1 MSLVVL
7 LISFALNVVN
17 DIYASFVEQEGI
29 EDEDY
34 YNELIDLTSEP
45 INLNAAT
52 YDDLARLRFLR
63 GEQIDAILA
72 YVDEHPMESL
82 NELALIDGLHDYDI
96 RNHSCFFTVQPL
108 SQETKLYG
116 REVFHYATHEILTRA
131 DARNI
136 EQSTIAT
143 QVAHHPPSTIH
154 NPQSTIHQDPLYA
167 HLRYKFNYQ
176 NRVLFGVTL
185 QRPTGAPASE
195 LQYGGYVQVNDIGHL
210 QTLVAGNYQAS
221 FGQGLVIGNPFHMGK
236 STYVTQLETTQEGLK
251 KYSSVS
257 GGGLHGAGATLRFGG
272 KRLNTRVTAFY
283 SLQKDNDSLRHHAV
297 GANVSARFNRVLV
310 GVTAVENIYSDSVRY
325 YFKNAAYN
333 QNYFRGDKQF
343 VGGANFRW
351 NQGIID
357 LFGEVAT
364 TQNKTWGVGTQVGLR
379 ATPVSDINLL
389 LLYRYYSP
397 TFDNTYA
404 YAFSETSRLNDEN
417 GLYLA
422 ADITKL
428 NHWRFTA
435 YGDVFRFAGVK
446 YGIPQ
451 APSWGYDAQV
461 QATYIPSQEWQLD
474 GRVRAKQKGKT
485 ATYST
490 RWQFDWEQSGWHL
503 RTRADANIVTDSV
516 GAITYGVSLSQDV
529 QYSFAEVPLALQFRL
544 QGFDARN
551 WNNRI
556 YVYENDVL
564 YAFSSNTTYGL
575 GARVYANIRWQII
588 PQLAL
593 YFKASTTIHHP
604 QSTIHNSRNGA
615 QSTDTDL
622 HLLLRAT
629 L

>member
-7 LISFALNVVN
+7 LVSFALNVVN

-29 EDEDY
+29 ADEDY
-34 YNELIDLTSEP
+34 YNELVDLASEP
-45 INLNAAT
+45 IHINAAT
-52 YDDLARLRFLR
+52 YDDLTRLRFLR

-72 YVDEHPMESL
+72 YVDTHPMESL

-96 RNHSCFFTVQPL
+96 RNLSCFFTVQPL

-116 REVFHYATHEILTRA
+116 REVFHYAKHEILARL

-136 EQSTIAT
+136 EQS
-143 QVAHHPPSTIH
+143 P
-154 NPQSTIHQDPLYA
+154 DPLYA
-167 HLRYKFNYQ
+167 QVRYKFNYQ
-176 NRVLFGVTL
+176 NRVLFGATL
-185 QRPTGAPASE
+185 QRPTGAPVSD

-210 QTLVAGNYQAS
+210 QTLVVGNYQAS
-221 FGQGLVIGNPFHMGK
+221 FGQGLVISSPFHMGK

-251 KYSSVS
+251 KYSSVT
-257 GGGLHGAGATLRFGG
+257 GGGLHGAGVTLRFGD
-272 KRLNTRVTAFY
+272 KRLSTRVTAFY

-297 GANVSARFNRVLV
+297 GANVSVRFNRVLV

-325 YFKNAAYN
+325 YFANAAYN
-333 QNYFRGDKQF
+333 QNYFRGNRQF
-343 VGGANFRW
+343 VGGVNARW
-351 NQGIID
+351 NYGIID

-379 ATPVSDINLL
+379 ATPVTDINLL

-435 YGDVFRFAGVK
+435 YGDVFRFAGIK
-446 YGIPQ
+446 YGIPF

-461 QATYIPSQEWQLD
+461 QATYLPSSTWQLD
-474 GRVRAKQKGKT
+474 GRVRAKQKGNT

-503 RTRADANIVTDSV
+503 RTRADANISTDSV

-529 QYSFAEVPLALQFRL
+529 QYSFSQVPLALQFRL
-544 QGFDARN
+544 QGFDARH
-551 WNNRI
+551 WDNRI

-564 YAFSSNTTYGL
+564 YAFSSNVTYGL
-575 GARVYANIRWQII
+575 GARAYMNIRWQII

-593 YFKASTTIHHP
+593 YFKASTTITVPTPLLP
-604 QSTIHNSRNGA
+604 Q
-615 QSTDTDL
+615 TDTDL

>member
-1 MSLVVL
+1 MSSVVL

-45 INLNAAT
+45 ININAAT
-52 YDDLARLRFLR
+52 YDDLVRLRFLR

-72 YVDEHPMESL
+72 YVDAHPLESL

-96 RNHSCFFTVQPL
+96 RNLSCFFTAQPL
-108 SQETKLYG
+108 SQQTKLYG
-116 REVFHYATHEILTRA
+116 REVFHYAKHEILTRL
-131 DARNI
+131 DARNL
-136 EQSTIAT
+136 EQSTIHNSPSGA
-143 QVAHHPPSTIH
+143 PSTIH
-154 NPQSTIHQDPLYA
+154 NPPDPLYA
-167 HLRYKFNYQ
+167 QVRYKFNYQ
-176 NRVLFGVTL
+176 NRVLFGATL

-251 KYSSVS
+251 KYSSVT

-297 GANVSARFNRVLV
+297 GANVSVRFNKVLL

-325 YFKNAAYN
+325 YFANAAYN
-333 QNYFRGDKQF
+333 QNYFRGNRQF
-343 VGGANFRW
+343 VGGINVRW
-351 NQGIID
+351 NLGFLD

-428 NHWRFTA
+428 SHWRFTA
-435 YGDVFRFAGVK
+435 YGDAFRFAGVK

-490 RWQFDWEQSGWHL
+490 RWQFDWQQSGWHL

-529 QYSFAEVPLALQFRL
+529 QYSFSQVPLALQLRL
-544 QGFDARN
+544 QGFDARH

-556 YVYENDVL
+556 YLYENDVL
-564 YAFSSNTTYGL
+564 YAFSSNVAYGL
-575 GARVYANIRWQII
+575 GARAYMNIRWQII

-604 QSTIHNSRNGA
+604 QSTIHTT
-615 QSTDTDL
+615 TDTDL

>member
-1 MSLVVL
+1 MSSVVL

-52 YDDLARLRFLR
+52 YDDLTRLRFLR

-72 YVDEHPMESL
+72 YVDSHPMESL

-96 RNHSCFFTVQPL
+96 RNLSCFFTAQPL

-116 REVFHYATHEILTRA
+116 REVFHYAKHEILTRL
-131 DARNI
+131 DARNL
-136 EQSTIAT
+136 EES
-143 QVAHHPPSTIH
+143 IH
-154 NPQSTIHQDPLYA
+154 NSKLLILNSQFKIS
-167 HLRYKFNYQ
+167 YKFNYQ
-176 NRVLFGVTL
+176 NRILFGATL
-185 QRPTGAPASE
+185 QRPTGAPASG

-221 FGQGLVIGNPFHMGK
+221 FGQGLVIGSPFHMGK

-251 KYSSVS
+251 KYSSVA
-257 GGGLHGAGATLRFGG
+257 GEGLHGAGATLRFG
-272 KRLNTRVTAFY
+272 RTRVTAFY
-283 SLQKDNDSLRHHAV
+283 SLRKENDSLRHRAV
-297 GANVSARFNRVLV
+297 GANVSVRFKRVLV

-343 VGGANFRW
+343 VGGVNFRW

-364 TQNKTWGVGTQVGLR
+364 TQNQTWGVGTQVGLR

-435 YGDVFRFAGVK
+435 YGDVFRFSGVK
-446 YGIPQ
+446 YGIPT

-516 GAITYGVSLSQDV
+516 GTLTYGVSLSQDV
-529 QYSFAEVPLALQFRL
+529 QYSFVEVPLALQFRL

-588 PQLAL
+588 PQLSL
-593 YFKASTTIHHP
+593 YFKASTTITFP
-604 QSTIHNSRNGA
+604 IPK
-615 QSTDTDL
+615 TDTDF
-622 HLLLRAT
+622 HLLLRAKI
-629 L
+629 

>member
-7 LISFALNVVN
+7 LVSFALNVVN

-34 YNELIDLTSEP
+34 YNELVDLASEP
-45 INLNAAT
+45 IHINAAT

-72 YVDEHPMESL
+72 YVETHPMESL
-82 NELALIDGLHDYDI
+82 NELALIDGLHDYDV
-96 RNHSCFFTVQPL
+96 RNLSCFVTAQPL
-108 SQETKLYG
+108 SQQTKLYG
-116 REVFHYATHEILTRA
+116 REVFHYAKHEILTRL

-136 EQSTIAT
+136 E
-143 QVAHHPPSTIH
+143 PSTIH
-154 NPQSTIHQDPLYA
+154 HPPSTIHQDPLYA
-167 HLRYKFNYQ
+167 QLRYKFNYQ
-176 NRVLFGVTL
+176 NRVLFGATL
-185 QRPTGAPASE
+185 QRPTGAPASG

-221 FGQGLVIGNPFHMGK
+221 FGQGLVISSPFHMGK

-251 KYSSVS
+251 KYSSVT
-257 GGGLHGAGATLRFGG
+257 GGGLHGVGATLRFGG
-272 KRLNTRVTAFY
+272 KRLSTRVTAFY
-283 SLQKDNDSLRHHAV
+283 SLKKENDSLRHHAV
-297 GANVSARFNRVLV
+297 GANVSVRFNRVLL

-343 VGGANFRW
+343 VGGINVRW
-351 NQGIID
+351 NRGFLD

-364 TQNKTWGVGTQVGLR
+364 TQNRVWGVGTQVGLR
-379 ATPVSDINLL
+379 ATPVRDINLL

-397 TFDNTYA
+397 TFDNTYG

-461 QATYIPSQEWQLD
+461 QATYLPSSTWQLD

-490 RWQFDWEQSGWHL
+490 RWQFDWQQSGWHL

-516 GAITYGVSLSQDV
+516 GTITYGVSLSQDV
-529 QYSFAEVPLALQFRL
+529 QYSFSQVPLALQFRL
-544 QGFDARN
+544 QGFDARQ
-551 WNNRI
+551 WDNRI

-564 YAFSSNTTYGL
+564 YAFSSNVTYGL
-575 GARVYANIRWQII
+575 GARAYLNIRWQII

-593 YFKASTTIHHP
+593 YCKGAATLAFPEDNNPLKITPTIN
-604 QSTIHNSRNGA
+604 I
-615 QSTDTDL
+615 
-622 HLLLRAT
+622 LLRVS

>member
-7 LISFALNVVN
+7 LVSFALNVVN

-34 YNELIDLTSEP
+34 YNELVDLTSEP
-45 INLNAAT
+45 ININAAT

-72 YVDEHPMESL
+72 YVDVHPMESL
-82 NELALIDGLHDYDI
+82 NELALVDGLHDYDV
-96 RNHSCFFTVQPL
+96 RNLSCFFTAQPL
-108 SQETKLYG
+108 SQQTKLYG
-116 REVFHYATHEILTRA
+116 REVFHYAKHEILARL

-136 EQSTIAT
+136 EQSAKHQTPDPFYA
-143 QVAHHPPSTIH
+143 QV
-154 NPQSTIHQDPLYA
+154 
-167 HLRYKFNYQ
+167 RYKFNYQ
-176 NRVLFGVTL
+176 NRVLFGATL
-185 QRPTGAPASE
+185 QRPTGAPASD

-221 FGQGLVIGNPFHMGK
+221 FGQGLVISSPFHMGK

-257 GGGLHGAGATLRFGG
+257 GDGLHGVGATLRFGG
-272 KRLNTRVTAFY
+272 KRLSTRMTAFY
-283 SLQKDNDSLRHHAV
+283 SLQKENDSLRHHAV
-297 GANVSARFNRVLV
+297 GANVSVRFNRVLV

-325 YFKNAAYN
+325 YFANAAYN
-333 QNYFRGDKQF
+333 QNYFRGNRQF
-343 VGGANFRW
+343 VGGVNARW
-351 NQGIID
+351 NYGIID

-379 ATPVSDINLL
+379 ATPVRDINLL

-461 QATYIPSQEWQLD
+461 QATYLPSSTWQLD

-490 RWQFDWEQSGWHL
+490 RWQFDWQQSGWHL

-529 QYSFAEVPLALQFRL
+529 QYSFSQVPLALQFRL
-544 QGFDARN
+544 QGFDARH
-551 WNNRI
+551 WDNRI

-564 YAFSSNTTYGL
+564 YAFSSNVTYGL
-575 GARVYANIRWQII
+575 GARAYMNIRWQII

-593 YFKASTTIHHP
+593 YFKASTTIATQVTHQTP
-604 QSTIHNSRNGA
+604 N
-615 QSTDTDL
+615 TDL

>member
-1 MSLVVL
+1 MSPVVL
-7 LISFALNVVN
+7 LVGFALNVVN

-45 INLNAAT
+45 ININAAT

-72 YVDEHPMESL
+72 YVDAHPMESI

-96 RNHSCFFTVQPL
+96 RNLSCFFTVQPL

-116 REVFHYATHEILTRA
+116 REVFHYAKHEILTRL
-131 DARNI
+131 DARNL
-136 EQSTIAT
+136 EES
-143 QVAHHPPSTIH
+143 IH
-154 NPQSTIHQDPLYA
+154 NSQLLILNSKFKIS
-167 HLRYKFNYQ
+167 YKFNYQ
-176 NRVLFGVTL
+176 NRVLFGATL
-185 QRPTGAPASE
+185 QRPTGAPTPG

-251 KYSSVS
+251 KYSSVT

-297 GANVSARFNRVLV
+297 GANVSVRFNRVLV

-325 YFKNAAYN
+325 YFANAAYN
-333 QNYFRGDKQF
+333 QNYFRGNRQF
-343 VGGANFRW
+343 VGGVNARW
-351 NQGIID
+351 NIGFLD

-364 TQNKTWGVGTQVGLR
+364 TQNKTWGIGTQVGLR

-428 NHWRFTA
+428 SHWRFTA
-435 YGDVFRFAGVK
+435 YGDVFRFAGIK
-446 YGIPQ
+446 YGIPS

-461 QATYIPSQEWQLD
+461 QATYLPSSTWQLD

-503 RTRADANIVTDSV
+503 RTRADANISTDSV

-529 QYSFAEVPLALQFRL
+529 QYSFSQVPLALQFRL
-544 QGFDARN
+544 QGFDARH

-564 YAFSSNTTYGL
+564 YAFSSNVTYGL
-575 GARVYANIRWQII
+575 GARAYMNIRWQII

-593 YFKASTTIHHP
+593 YFKASTTLHLP
-604 QSTIHNSRNGA
+604 PSTIHTT
-615 QSTDTDL
+615 TDTDL

>member
-1 MSLVVL
+1 MSLAVL
-7 LISFALNVVN
+7 LVSWALNVVN
-17 DIYASFVEQEGI
+17 DIYASFVEQEGV

-34 YNELIDLTSEP
+34 YNELVDLTSQP
-45 INLNAAT
+45 ININAAT

-82 NELALIDGLHDYDI
+82 NELELIEGLHDYDI
-96 RNHSCFFTVQPL
+96 RNLTSFFTVQPL
-108 SQETKLYG
+108 SQDTKIYG
-116 REVFHYATHEILTRA
+116 REVFHYATHEILARA

-136 EQSTIAT
+136 EQSIQTSS
-143 QVAHHPPSTIH
+143 PSGGGLEGA
-154 NPQSTIHQDPLYA
+154 SDPFYA
-167 HLRYKFNYQ
+167 QLRYKFNYQ
-176 NRVLFGVTL
+176 NRVLFGATL
-185 QRPTGAPASE
+185 QRPAGAPASD
-195 LQYGGYVQVNDIGHL
+195 LQYGGYVQINNIGHL

-221 FGQGLVIGNPFHMGK
+221 FGQGLVVSNPFRQGK

-251 KYSSVS
+251 KYSSVT
-257 GGGLHGAGATLRFGG
+257 GNGLHGAGATLRFG
-272 KRLNTRVTAFY
+272 RTRVTAFY
-283 SLQKDNDSLRHHAV
+283 SLRKENDSLRHHAV
-297 GANVSARFNRVLV
+297 GANVSVRFKRVLV

-343 VGGANFRW
+343 VGGVNFRW

-357 LFGEVAT
+357 FFGEVAT
-364 TQNKTWGVGTQVGLR
+364 TQNQTWGVGTQVGLR

-435 YGDVFRFAGVK
+435 YGDVFRFSGVK
-446 YGIPQ
+446 YGIPT

-461 QATYIPSQEWQLD
+461 QATYTSQQWQLD
-474 GRVRAKQKGKT
+474 GRVRAREKGKT

-516 GAITYGVSLSQDV
+516 GTLTYGVSLSQDV
-529 QYSFAEVPLALQFRL
+529 QYSFSQVPLALQLRL
-544 QGFDARN
+544 QGFDARH
-551 WNNRI
+551 WDNRI
-556 YVYENDVL
+556 YLYENDVL

-593 YFKASTTIHHP
+593 YFKASTTLTFPIP
-604 QSTIHNSRNGA
+604 K
-615 QSTDTDL
+615 TDTDF
-622 HLLLRAT
+622 HLLLRAKI
-629 L
+629 